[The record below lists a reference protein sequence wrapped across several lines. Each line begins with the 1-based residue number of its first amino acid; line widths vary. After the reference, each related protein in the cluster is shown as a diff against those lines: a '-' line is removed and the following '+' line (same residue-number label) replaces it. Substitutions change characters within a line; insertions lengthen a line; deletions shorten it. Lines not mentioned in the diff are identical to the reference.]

1 MTDDFTRSPNP
12 HRLYRDRRHGIIG
25 GVCAG
30 LGAYFNIDPVLVRIG
45 AILAAI
51 FTPLSPFVIV
61 GYIVALFVMPVKP
74 DYGRAPT
81 DEESKFWRGVSRRP
95 EATFSNL
102 KYRFRDLEA
111 RLQDIERVVTSDE
124 WKLRRDFREIE

>member
-1 MTDDFTRSPNP
+1 MTEDFTRSPNP
-12 HRLYRDRRHGIIG
+12 HRLYRSRRDGVIA

-30 LGAYFNIDPVLVRIG
+30 LASYFNVDVVIVRIA
-45 AILAAI
+45 AILGVI
-51 FTPLSPFVIV
+51 FTPLSPFIIV
-61 GYIVALFVMPVKP
+61 GYIVAAFVMPQRP
-74 DYGRAPT
+74 DYERPPT
-81 DEESKFWRGVSRRP
+81 AEESQFWRGVSRRP

-102 KYRFRDLEA
+102 KYRFRDLDS